1 MNASATTLLRGTAW
15 CARGARALRR
25 AAVGSAPS
33 TRHAAV
39 VVPTRQHGRGFRPAQ
54 AALKQSDAET
64 DDEFLAMTDG
74 ELNRGSRLAQ
84 QVRPAEAPSSVDA
97 HSQINKSLFPKVPP
111 PPPERH
117 DERDFA
123 DVPCARSIRI

>member
-15 CARGARALRR
+15 CARAARALRR

-54 AALKQSDAET
+54 AALKQSDADT

-84 QVRPAEAPSSVDA
+84 QVRPFKRRRAFPA
-97 HSQINKSLFPKVPP
+97 INRFPKSSAAAAR
-111 PPPERH
+111 RH

-123 DVPCARSIRI
+123 DVPSARSIRI

>member
-97 HSQINKSLFPKVPP
+97 LSQIQ
-111 PPPERH
+111 
-117 DERDFA
+117 
-123 DVPCARSIRI
+123 

>member
-15 CARGARALRR
+15 CARGACALRR

-97 HSQINKSLFPKVPP
+97 HSQNQ
-111 PPPERH
+111 
-117 DERDFA
+117 
-123 DVPCARSIRI
+123 